1 MTTVTI
7 IGAGN
12 MGRGIGTRLVSGGH
26 DVQIL
31 APTPEHASSLA
42 QELGGQNG
50 AAARGGAIGEQI
62 EGEVVILATPFDA
75 AMEFAQ
81 SRGNDLT
88 GRVVVD
94 ITNPVDFQTFDGL
107 VVPPDSS
114 AAEEIAKQLPA
125 GVPVVKAFNTTFAGT
140 LTAGKVAD
148 QSLDVLV
155 AGDDEGAKTAVATL
169 VESSG
174 MRPIDAGPLRRAQQ
188 LEHLGFLHMAL
199 QNNLGTG
206 FGSAVKFVTPG
217 EN

>member
-1 MTTVTI
+1 MTKVTI

-12 MGRGIGTRLVSGGH
+12 MGRGIGTRLVAGGH

-31 APTPEHASSLA
+31 APTPEHASALA
-42 QELGGQNG
+42 QELGSKNG
-50 AAARGGAIGEQI
+50 ASAQAGAIGDKI
-62 EGEVVILATPFDA
+62 EGEVVILATPFPA

-81 SRGNDLT
+81 SRGSELS

-94 ITNPVDFQTFDGL
+94 ITNPVNMQTFDSL
-107 VVPPDSS
+107 VTPPDSS
-114 AAEEIAKQLPA
+114 AAEEIAKRLPP
-125 GVPVVKAFNTTFAGT
+125 GVPVVKAFNTTFAGP
-140 LTAGKVAD
+140 LTAGSVAD
-148 QSLDVLV
+148 HDLDVLV
-155 AGDDEGAKTAVATL
+155 AGDDEDAKTMVASL

-206 FGSAVKFVTPG
+206 FGSAVKFVSP
-217 EN
+217 